1 MSGHGVGVSLNEFF
15 CLCKIIF
22 NKHVTFV
29 KKAPFFY
36 CLNRHCVQPKYAQ
49 EMQKK

>member
-29 KKAPFFY
+29 KKA
-36 CLNRHCVQPKYAQ
+36 Q
-49 EMQKK
+49 EICSGNAEKMKHGSY